1 MIKKT
6 IIAAVALLVC
16 AFSLSAQNATIEQEY
31 TQFTA
36 VEVANNFEVTLV
48 NSTTYSTKIVVD
60 QLIKD
65 YVQAYV
71 KGNTLY
77 LDVDTKSYP
86 PEVKKMMK
94 GKNAYVPSLKVEI
107 RFPLINKL
115 TVKDKVSVMCEG
127 NLKSDV
133 FQLIAEDNAQVK
145 SLTIDTQDMKVNAS
159 NKAYVR
165 GDIYANEMTIDAS
178 NNADINFAMD
188 CQVLNLGSAGSS
200 NTTINGKMTQSK
212 IKSQNSSV
220 VTLTGAGAKLVIDG
234 SGSSSIYTD
243 GIVVKDAEITLGN
256 SSVCEVNAKDNLK
269 VDLQGSSNLVF
280 NGSPSVDVVRIINS
294 TMTRTGDS
302 KNKKASKK

>member
-1 MIKKT
+1 MKK
-6 IIAAVALLVC
+6 IAIAIVALLAS
-16 AFSLSAQNATIEQEY
+16 AFALSAQNATIEQEY

-36 VEVANNFEVTLV
+36 VEVTNNFEVTLV

-65 YVQAYV
+65 YVQSYV

-77 LDVDTKSYP
+77 LAVDTKSYP

-107 RFPLINKL
+107 RFPMINKL
-115 TVKDKVSVMCEG
+115 TVKDKASVMCEG

-133 FQLIAEDNAQVK
+133 FQLIAQDNAQIK
-145 SLTIDTQDMKVNAS
+145 SLTIDTQDMKINAS
-159 NKAYVR
+159 NKSYVR
-165 GDIYANEMTIDAS
+165 GDIYTNEMTVDAS
-178 NNADINFAMD
+178 NGTDINLAMD
-188 CQVLNLGSAGSS
+188 CQVMNIGAAGSS
-200 NTTINGKMTQSK
+200 NTTVNGKITQTR
-212 IKSQNSSV
+212 IKSQGSS
-220 VTLTGAGAKLVIDG
+220 TITITGAGAKLVVEG

-243 GIVVKDAEITLGN
+243 GIVVKDAEITLTN
-256 SSVCEVNAKDNLK
+256 SSICEVNAKEQLK